1 MKTSGFH
8 CLNRRDP
15 NKEGLNNALTKKIR
29 YHKVIPLY
37 ITANERYWLVFSH
50 GTVHFEEIEK
60 GSHQRLFTSIMFC
73 LESLRAGRS
82 KHTQACYLCELHNL
96 SLMYDDSL

>member
-60 GSHQRLFTSIMFC
+60 GSHQRLFSNVLLRIFESGEVKAYTGM
-73 LESLRAGRS
+73 LSLRVA
-82 KHTQACYLCELHNL
+82 
-96 SLMYDDSL
+96 